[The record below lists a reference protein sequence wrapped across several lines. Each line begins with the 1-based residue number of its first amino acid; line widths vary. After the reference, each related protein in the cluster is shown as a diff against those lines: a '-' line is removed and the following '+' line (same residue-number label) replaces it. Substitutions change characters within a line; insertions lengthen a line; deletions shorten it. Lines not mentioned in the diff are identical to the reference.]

1 MHVITPLTV
10 SIHPTPPTPARTV
23 PPRRIKNSA
32 VRSREYLTPNEVA
45 RLMEAA
51 GTIGRHR
58 LRDRT
63 LVLLAYWHALR
74 VAELV
79 SLRWSQVDLEERRLH
94 VHRIKHGPPSVNP
107 QRVSEHIFYLY

>member
-1 MHVITPLTV
+1 MYTNTPLTV
-10 SIHPTPPTPARTV
+10 STRPAPLTQNRRV

-32 VRSREYLTPNEVA
+32 VRSSEYLTPNEVA
-45 RLMEAA
+45 RLMDAA

-63 LVLLAYWHALR
+63 LVLLAYRHALR

-79 SLRWSQVDLEERRLH
+79 SLRWS
-94 VHRIKHGPPSVNP
+94 
-107 QRVSEHIFYLY
+107 